1 MSQVWSCNEWDPLE
15 EVIVGNPLGARFPYA
30 DPSTRL
36 AEYPDRELT
45 DIPQG
50 AFPDQ
55 IIEETQED
63 LQGFVDALEARGVIV
78 RRPDTWPHEQ
88 TISTVQWETQG
99 YYNYC
104 PRDVLLVIGDT
115 IIETPNVIRGR
126 SLETGSYRRLLMEY
140 YDSGAKWF
148 SAPKPLL
155 EDRLFEFD
163 PATPTPQNYEPAFDA
178 ANILRFGRDLLYL
191 VSATG
196 NELGGHWLQR
206 ILGDEF
212 RVHFMKD
219 VYFGSHIDSTLVALR
234 PGLVLANPERLSM
247 DTIPEFLK
255 DWEIIFSPPMENQ
268 ERHSPEYLQQAIG
281 SEWIDMNLFSLG
293 PDTVVVDSYQTGLI
307 ALLES
312 KGLEVIPLTLRHSRM
327 MGGGF
332 HCVTLDTRRRG
343 TMESYFS

>member
-15 EVIVGNPLGARFPYA
+15 EVVVGNPFGARFPFA
-30 DPSTRL
+30 DLSTRL

-45 DIPQG
+45 QIPQG
-50 AFPDQ
+50 PFPEQ
-55 IIEETQED
+55 IIEETEED
-63 LQGFVDALEARGVIV
+63 LQRFVDTLEAGGIKV
-78 RRPDTWPHEQ
+78 RRPDDWPHEQ
-88 TISTVQWETQG
+88 PIKTPHWETQG

-104 PRDVLLVIGDT
+104 PQDVLLVVGDT

-140 YDSGAKWF
+140 YDSGARWF

-155 EDRLFEFD
+155 EDHLFEFD
-163 PATPTPQNYEPAFDA
+163 PAAPAPQNFEPAFDA

-196 NELGGHWLQR
+196 NELGGQWLQR
-206 ILGDEF
+206 MLGDQF

-247 DTIPEFLK
+247 ATIPDFLK
-255 DWEIIFSPPMENQ
+255 DWDIIFSPPMENQ
-268 ERHSPEYLQQAIG
+268 ERHSAEYLQQAIG

-293 PDTVVVDSYQTGLI
+293 PDTVVVDGYQSALI

-312 KGLEVIPLTLRHSRM
+312 KGLEVIPLKLRHSRM

-343 TMESYFS
+343 KMESYFS

>member
-36 AEYPDRELT
+36 AEYPDRDLH

-55 IIEETQED
+55 IIEETEED
-63 LQGFVDALEARGVIV
+63 LQSFVDALEARGVTV

-163 PATPTPQNYEPAFDA
+163 PAAPTPQN
-178 ANILRFGRDLLYL
+178 
-191 VSATG
+191 
-196 NELGGHWLQR
+196 
-206 ILGDEF
+206 
-212 RVHFMKD
+212 
-219 VYFGSHIDSTLVALR
+219 
-234 PGLVLANPERLSM
+234 
-247 DTIPEFLK
+247 
-255 DWEIIFSPPMENQ
+255 
-268 ERHSPEYLQQAIG
+268 
-281 SEWIDMNLFSLG
+281 
-293 PDTVVVDSYQTGLI
+293 
-307 ALLES
+307 
-312 KGLEVIPLTLRHSRM
+312 
-327 MGGGF
+327 
-332 HCVTLDTRRRG
+332 
-343 TMESYFS
+343 

>member
-15 EVIVGNPLGARFPYA
+15 EVVVGNPFGARFPFA
-30 DPSTRL
+30 DLSTRL

-45 DIPQG
+45 QIPQG
-50 AFPDQ
+50 PFPEQ
-55 IIEETQED
+55 IIEETEED
-63 LQGFVDALEARGVIV
+63 LQRFVDTLEAGGIKV
-78 RRPDTWPHEQ
+78 RRPDDWPHEQ
-88 TISTVQWETQG
+88 PIKTPHWETQG

-104 PRDVLLVIGDT
+104 PRDVLLVVGDT

-140 YDSGAKWF
+140 YDSGARWF

-155 EDRLFEFD
+155 EDHLFEFD
-163 PATPTPQNYEPAFDA
+163 PAAPAPQNFEPAFDA

-196 NELGGHWLQR
+196 NELGGQWLQR
-206 ILGDEF
+206 MLGDQF

-247 DTIPEFLK
+247 ATIPDFLK

-268 ERHSPEYLQQAIG
+268 ERHSAEYLQQAIG

-293 PDTVVVDSYQTGLI
+293 PDTVVVDGYQSALI

-312 KGLEVIPLTLRHSRM
+312 KGLEVIPLKLRHSRM

-343 TMESYFS
+343 KMESYFS

>member
-36 AEYPDRELT
+36 AEYPDRELA

-55 IIEETQED
+55 IIEETDED
-63 LQGFVDALEARGVIV
+63 LQGFVDALEARGVTV

-88 TISTVQWETQG
+88 TISTVQWETRG

-163 PATPTPQNYEPAFDA
+163 PAAPTPQHFEPAFDA

-212 RVHFMKD
+212 CVHFMKD

-247 DTIPEFLK
+247 DTDFHETAGL
-255 DWEIIFSPPMENQ
+255 MEMKNNMAKWLW
-268 ERHSPEYLQQAIG
+268 YNA
-281 SEWIDMNLFSLG
+281 D
-293 PDTVVVDSYQTGLI
+293 VVVRDAI
-307 ALLES
+307 
-312 KGLEVIPLTLRHSRM
+312 KGVEAGKPVVVSGRLYRW
-327 MGGGF
+327 
-332 HCVTLDTRRRG
+332 LDPIFQSVWTRRLLRIKARPEETGGNRG
-343 TMESYFS
+343 KHLN

>member
-15 EVIVGNPLGARFPYA
+15 EVIVGDPLGARFPFA
-30 DPSTRL
+30 DPSTCL
-36 AEYPDRELT
+36 AEYPDRELA

-50 AFPDQ
+50 RFPEQ
-55 IIEETQED
+55 IIREAEEDIQR
-63 LQGFVDALEARGVIV
+63 FVETLEARGIRV
-78 RRPDTWPHEQ
+78 RRPAPWPHEQ
-88 TISTVQWETQG
+88 TIKTVHWETEG
-99 YYNYC
+99 YYTYC
-104 PRDVLLVIGDT
+104 PRDVLLVVGDT

-126 SLETGSYRRLLMEY
+126 SLETGAYRPLLMEY
-140 YDSGAKWF
+140 YESGANWF

-155 EDRLFEFD
+155 EDALFDFD
-163 PATPTPQNYEPAFDA
+163 PAAPTPQNFEPAFDA

-196 NELGGHWLQR
+196 NELGGQWLQR
-206 ILGDEF
+206 VLGDRF

-247 DTIPEFLK
+247 ETIPAFLK

-268 ERHSPEYLQQAIG
+268 ARHSRDYLNQAIG

-293 PDTVVVDSYQTGLI
+293 PDAVVVDSDQRALI
-307 ALLES
+307 TLLES
-312 KGLEVIPLTLRHSRM
+312 KGLEVIPLKLRHSRM
-327 MGGGF
+327 LGGGF